1 MATQTIYSDL
11 DFNFTQHPISEDVTR
26 KTNVAAVN
34 QSLKNIL
41 LTKNY
46 ERPFNSDLGSPIN
59 ALLFEPFSPMLRIML
74 IRTIEQTI
82 ENFEPRIQLD
92 NVKVNLREDSN
103 NVEISV
109 YYHIVNT
116 SSIQQFDL
124 ILKRTR

>member
-1 MATQTIYSDL
+1 MATQSIFSDL
-11 DFNFTQHPISEDVTR
+11 DFNFTQHPVTEDVTR

-34 QSLKNIL
+34 QSLRNLL

-74 IRTIEQTI
+74 RKSIEQVI
-82 ENFEPRIQLD
+82 ENYEPRVQLD
-92 NVKVNLREDSN
+92 DVKVNLLEDSN
-103 NVEISV
+103 NVEINIF
-109 YYHIVNT
+109 YHIVNT
-116 SSIQQFDL
+116 TSLQQFDL

>member
-1 MATQTIYSDL
+1 MATQSIFSDL
-11 DFNFTQHPISEDVTR
+11 DFNFTQHPVTEDVAR

-34 QSLKNIL
+34 QSLRNLL

-46 ERPFNSDLGSPIN
+46 ERPFNGALGSPIH

-74 IRTIEQTI
+74 TRTIEQTI
-82 ENFEPRIQLD
+82 ENFEPRVELD
-92 NVKVNLREDSN
+92 NVKVYLREESN

-116 SSIQQFDL
+116 TATQQFDL

>member
-1 MATQTIYSDL
+1 MATQAIFSDL
-11 DFNFTQHPISEDVTR
+11 DFNFTQHPVTEDVAR

-34 QSLKNIL
+34 QSLRNLL

-46 ERPFNSDLGSPIN
+46 ERPFNSDLGSPLN

-82 ENFEPRIQLD
+82 ENYEPRIQLD
-92 NVKVNLREDSN
+92 NVKVYLREESN
-103 NVEISV
+103 NLEISI

-116 SSIQQFDL
+116 TTIQQFDL